1 MNLYSAVFTLVLVMD
16 PIGNIPVVI
25 SLLKKLSPRRR
36 LYVITRESGIAFL
49 ILVFFV
55 FAGKYILTSLGLS
68 HAALE
73 ISGGIILFLI
83 ALKMIFPV
91 QGSEK
96 TLEGEPLIVPM
107 AIPLIAGPSALA
119 TVLLLASQHAQE
131 LGWVFL
137 TVLLASMVSTSLLL
151 LSEPLRRMLGIRGLI
166 ALERL
171 MGMILT
177 VVAVQ
182 MFLIGITES
191 LKG

>member
-1 MNLYSAVFTLVLVMD
+1 MTLYSAVFTLVLVMD
-16 PIGNIPVVI
+16 PIGNIPVFI
-25 SLLKKLSPRRR
+25 LLLKKLSPRRR
-36 LYVITRESGIAFL
+36 LYVIVRESFIAFL
-49 ILVFFV
+49 ILTFFL
-55 FAGKYILTSLGLS
+55 FSGKYILTSLGLS

-91 QGSEK
+91 RDEQK
-96 TLEGEPLIVPM
+96 TLETEPLIVPL
-107 AIPLIAGPSALA
+107 AIPMIAGPSSLA
-119 TVLLLASQHAQE
+119 TVLLFSNQHAQE
-131 LGWVFL
+131 LRVVFL
-137 TVLLASMVSTSLLL
+137 TVLIASLISTGLLL
-151 LSEPLRRMLGIRGLI
+151 LSEPLRKMLGTRGLI

-177 VVAVQ
+177 IVAVQ